1 MKMQVRFA
9 VILATILAMAL
20 AYLGG
25 TFVSAQTSPL
35 LSGPRAPALT
45 QPQWAALQAATFLLL
60 LEGEGDTPTYLPLVM
75 KR

>member
-1 MKMQVRFA
+1 MRFA

-25 TFVSAQTSPL
+25 TLVSAYTGPPLTSTGA
-35 LSGPRAPALT
+35 STCCIITAAQWVALE
-45 QPQWAALQAATFLLL
+45 AAGSLLL
-60 LEGEGDTPTYLPLVM
+60 LDGEGDTTTYLPLVL

>member
-1 MKMQVRFA
+1 MRTQVRFA

-25 TFVSAQTSPL
+25 TFVSAQINPL
-35 LSGPRAPALT
+35 LPGPRAPALT
-45 QPQWAALQAATFLLL
+45 QPQWVALEAASSLLL
-60 LEGEGDTPTYLPLVM
+60 LEGEGDAPTYLPLVM